1 MASALGFAPVRV
13 GFRCGESE
21 SKHSIYSKQHVVRED
36 SPLTPTSKTLLT
48 LGWPPYVQKHHLSK
62 LYSAFGVVQEVFMKR
77 SPGPIRDFKEL
88 DVNNKTGFKCAYII
102 FSEEDGLRKALQ
114 QATLEL
120 NLETEEVGMGKWCM
134 QYMETRIAAS
144 QLKATADKYM
154 QSFDQ
159 KVRERDERLI
169 KLQEPDEE
177 GWVTVVPKG
186 KKRLTAGEKSVSQRV
201 RRKKKNKELL
211 NFYSFQ
217 LRESRREQIAQL
229 RKKFEEDKQ
238 KVLSMKAKRKFKPF

>member
-1 MASALGFAPVRV
+1 MASALGFVPVRV

-21 SKHSIYSKQHVVRED
+21 SMHSIYSKQHMVRED
-36 SPLTPTSKTLLT
+36 SPLTSTSRT
-48 LGWPPYVQKHHLSK
+48 LGWPPYVQKHHLSW

-77 SPGPIRDFKEL
+77 SPGPIRDVKEL
-88 DVNNKTGFKCAYII
+88 DVSKSGFKCAYII
-102 FSEEDGLRKALQ
+102 FSEEDGLRKAFQ
-114 QATLEL
+114 QGSLEV
-120 NLETEEVGMGKWCM
+120 NLETEGVGMGKWCM
-134 QYMETRIAAS
+134 QYMNTRIAAR

-159 KVRERDERLI
+159 KVRERDERLCE
-169 KLQEPDEE
+169 LQEPDEE

-186 KKRLTAGEKSVSQRV
+186 KKRLTVGEKSVSQRV

-238 KVLSMKAKRKFKPF
+238 KVLSMKTKRKFKPF